1 MTFFGQNGGASI
13 NMLMSSITIA
23 KCQVNVLRKNFTSVD
38 MFVRDVER
46 DVSMFRGSICGLKQC
61 SA

>member
-46 DVSMFRGSICGLKQC
+46 DVSMFRGSICG
-61 SA
+61 